1 MKDRLKKEQEGDGR
15 KMDRPDYRIVL
26 QADHIKRLEEENS
39 KYKSFLEWML
49 KQQYYI
55 LPVKIKSRIKEL
67 LER

>member
-1 MKDRLKKEQEGDGR
+1 
-15 KMDRPDYRIVL
+15 MDRPDYRIVL

-55 LPVKIKSRIKEL
+55 LPAKIKSRIKEL
-67 LER
+67 LEG